1 MGSLRLLFGLVVAV
15 IVVSFGAKNMAPV
28 SVSYF
33 RIGTYTFP
41 LFFIMLATFAVGF
54 LVAWVGGLF
63 DKIRLHRRIHAN
75 KQQVRSM
82 EKEIEKVRQ
91 ESGRLLAAPKEPLA
105 GNPPAASDGAD
116 PAASAPSSESASGT
130 GAANESG

>member
-1 MGSLRLLFGLVVAV
+1 LLFGLVVAV
-15 IVVSFGAKNMAPV
+15 IVVSFGVKNMAPV
-28 SVSYF
+28 SISYF

-63 DKIRLHRRIHAN
+63 DKIRLHRRVYAN

-91 ESGRLLAAPKEPLA
+91 ESGRLLAAPKEPPA
-105 GNPPAASDGAD
+105 GDPSAAS
-116 PAASAPSSESASGT
+116 PPSSESASGT
-130 GAANESG
+130 GAAGESG